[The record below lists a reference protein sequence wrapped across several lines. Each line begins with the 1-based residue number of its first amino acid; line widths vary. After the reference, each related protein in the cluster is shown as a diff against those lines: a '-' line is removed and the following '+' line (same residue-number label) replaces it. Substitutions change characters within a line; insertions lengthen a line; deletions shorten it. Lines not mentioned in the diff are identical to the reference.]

1 MTVPRWVIV
10 SLAAAVVGY
19 HVVVAIHSLPVII
32 DPVPYLIATAVFVAA
47 ATVSLLPWGGLRMP
61 TWVAMMNLLVSM
73 VVPEVVLRQISAQ
86 AQVQVDHAAW
96 YVGGIGILMV
106 ITSVRRHHLFAWLGV
121 AALVAHTILSSH
133 TPAVSLIGVGMSV
146 AWVGTSHAVS
156 VLLDRAER
164 DARQFGAAAQAAA
177 LWRAE
182 SEAHVTERQARLRQT
197 NRVARGLLQQIVA
210 REGRLTD
217 ELRAECVLLEA
228 TIRDEIRGRLLL
240 DDGVRGAVLAA
251 RRSGVEVMVLD
262 EGGLDDLAPE
272 VLERVRGG
280 IVRALGS
287 VRSSRIVVRT
297 AQDREGV
304 AATVV
309 GVGSEEVAA
318 ADAADGSASGEDAED
333 VQAWF
338 EVGFTGEV
346 RGLR

>member
-1 MTVPRWVIV
+1 MTIPRWVFV
-10 SLAAAVVGY
+10 SLAGALVGY
-19 HVVVAIHSLPVII
+19 HVVVAIHSLSVII
-32 DPVPYLIATAVFVAA
+32 DPVPYLIATALFVAA

-61 TWVAMMNLLVSM
+61 IWVAMLNLLVSM
-73 VVPEVVLRQISAQ
+73 VVPELVLRQVSAQ
-86 AQVQVDHAAW
+86 LQVQVDHAAW
-96 YVGGIGILMV
+96 YVGGIGVLMV
-106 ITSVRRHHLFAWLGV
+106 ITSVRRHHLFAWLGI
-121 AALVAHTILSSH
+121 AALAAHTLLASH
-133 TPAVSLIGVGMSV
+133 TPSVSLIGVGMSA

-164 DARQFGAAAQAAA
+164 DARQYGAAAQAAA
-177 LWRAE
+177 MWRAE

-197 NRVARGLLQQIVA
+197 NRLARGLLQEIVQ

-217 ELRAECVLLEA
+217 ELRDQCVLLEA

-240 DDGVRGAVLAA
+240 DDAVREAVLEA
-251 RRSGVEVMVLD
+251 RRAGVEVMVLD
-262 EGGLDDLAPE
+262 EGGLDDLAEE
-272 VLERVRGG
+272 VLDRVRKGL
-280 IVRALGS
+280 VRALAS

-309 GVGSEEVAA
+309 GVGS
-318 ADAADGSASGEDAED
+318 DRGSVLVEDADE

>member
-10 SLAAAVVGY
+10 SLAAAIVGY
-19 HVVVAIHSLPVII
+19 HVVVAIHSLGVII
-32 DPVPYLIATAVFVAA
+32 NPVPYLAATAVFVVA

-86 AQVQVDHAAW
+86 WQVQVDHAAW
-96 YVGGIGILMV
+96 YVGGVGVLMV
-106 ITSVRRHHLFAWLGV
+106 ITSVRRHHLFAWLGIG
-121 AALVAHTILSSH
+121 ALGAHTVLSNH
-133 TPAVSLIGVGMSV
+133 TPSVSLIGVGMSA

-156 VLLDRAER
+156 VLLNRAEW

-177 LWRAE
+177 MWRAE

-197 NRVARGLLQQIVA
+197 NRMARGLLHEIVK
-210 REGRLTD
+210 REGRLTE

-228 TIRDEIRGRLLL
+228 TIRDEIRGRVLL
-240 DDGVRGAVLAA
+240 DDGVREAVLAA

-262 EGGLDDLAPE
+262 EGGLDDLAEE
-272 VLERVRGG
+272 VLDRVRAGL
-280 IVRALGS
+280 VRALGS

-309 GVGSEEVAA
+309 GVGADEGSVA
-318 ADAADGSASGEDAED
+318 EDADE
-333 VQAWF
+333 VQAWY